1 MTFLC
6 LETPA
11 VISIIAVVLVQYALA
26 TFCLLKLAFL
36 DVSKKEYVLWNL
48 FILLIFFIGDV
59 AFLIYWSK
67 VKDKKRIP
75 PMPPAPE
82 KDDLSESGDVP
93 EKGGESAPEQIAE
106 QEQADEQAQTQPTE
120 MTSEQDHVAA
130 ASEEKSE

>member
-48 FILLIFFIGDV
+48 FILLVFFIGDI

-75 PMPPAPE
+75 PLPPAAEQPQAQ
-82 KDDLSESGDVP
+82 DNDGPSEQT
-93 EKGGESAPEQIAE
+93 EQTEQGEQAEQAEISEPEQEEIEPE
-106 QEQADEQAQTQPTE
+106 QTVGDPSADEQKNE
-120 MTSEQDHVAA
+120 NE
-130 ASEEKSE
+130 

>member
-36 DVSKKEYVLWNL
+36 DISKKEYVLWNL
-48 FILLIFFIGDV
+48 FILLIFFIGDI

-82 KDDLSESGDVP
+82 TDVAP
-93 EKGGESAPEQIAE
+93 ETDGGSAPEQIAE
-106 QEQADEQAQTQPTE
+106 QERQASEQAQAQPQE
-120 MTSEQDHVAA
+120 NASEQDSANA